1 MGHVYVARTTRELGS
16 ALRQARRSR
25 GMSQADLARA
35 ARVGR
40 PWLSSVE
47 RGKRTAEIGLVL
59 QVLDTLR
66 LDVTLTDR
74 QATAHLGPVDLDAL

>member
-1 MGHVYVARTTRELGS
+1 MGHVYVARTTRELGG
-16 ALRQARRSR
+16 ALRQARRAR

-40 PWLSSVE
+40 SWLSAVE

-74 QATAHLGPVDLDAL
+74 QATAHLGPVDLDSL